1 MKMRSRERLEIA
13 GEEGPTWV
21 LVERPETKLVP
32 AGVQEPASGAVRPVE
47 EHLGVNAG
55 PLAERAEMIN
65 AVAERC
71 AGIDVAR
78 RQLNVCVLT
87 GAAAEEPAKE
97 LRQFGT
103 HPAELETLR
112 LWLKERGCTHVA
124 MESTGSYWKPV
135 FEALEEDMTVLLANA
150 EDIRGRR
157 GHKTDWLDCEW
168 IAHLLRH
175 GLIQPSFIPPRA
187 VRDLRDL
194 TRRRRQL
201 IADAASERN
210 RVQKVLDEANVAIG
224 RVLGDVFGVS
234 GQLMLEKLLDGETDV
249 RVISGLAQRSAKR
262 KIPELLKVLE
272 GHRMRDHH
280 RRLIRLSVEHLGFL
294 ETQIAAIDGAIAALL
309 DESGLRKANDLLM
322 SLPGIQ
328 ETAAAAI
335 LAETGSDMSVFP
347 TPGHLS
353 SWAGVAPGNNVSG
366 GKAKP
371 AAVSRGNRWMRTAMV
386 ECAWG
391 AAKAKDSPVKE
402 QFERLSVKGRKKAL
416 VAAAHSMVVLIHRI
430 LTTGEPWQPGNLKAL
445 DERKRQR
452 LIRHYIRRLGKL
464 GVAVCSVRPAPE
476 RTYRKSSGTR
486 IEPRNT
492 KSVESNPKPALPKIG
507 LLRGNHPPSA

>member
-1 MKMRSRERLEIA
+1 MIH
-13 GEEGPTWV
+13 
-21 LVERPETKLVP
+21 
-32 AGVQEPASGAVRPVE
+32 AV
-47 EHLGVNAG
+47 
-55 PLAERAEMIN
+55 M
-65 AVAERC
+65 ERC

-87 GAAAEEPAKE
+87 GAAAEEPGKE
-97 LRQFGT
+97 FRQFGT

-112 LWLKERGCTHVA
+112 LWLKDRGCTHVA

-150 EDIRGRR
+150 EDIKGRR

-175 GLIQPSFIPPRA
+175 GLIRPSFIPPRA

-234 GQLMLEKLLDGETDV
+234 GQLMLEKLLEGETDV
-249 RVISGLAQRSAKR
+249 RAIAELAQRSAKR

-280 RRLIRLSVEHLGFL
+280 RRLIRLSFEHLAFL
-294 ETQIAAIDGAIAALL
+294 ETQIAAIDGAIAGLL
-309 DESGLRKANDLLM
+309 EESGLSRANDLLM
-322 SLPGIQ
+322 SLPGVK
-328 ETAAAAI
+328 ETSAAAI

-347 TPGHLS
+347 TAGHLS

-366 GKAKP
+366 GTAKP
-371 AAVSRGNRWMRTAMV
+371 SGISRGNRWMRTALV

-391 AAKAKDSPVKE
+391 AAKAKDSPMKE
-402 QFERLSVKGRKKAL
+402 QFARLSVKGRKKAL
-416 VAAAHSMVVLIHRI
+416 VAVAHSLAILIYKVLA
-430 LTTGEPWQPGNLKAL
+430 TGEPWQPGNTRAL
-445 DERKRQR
+445 EERKRQR
-452 LIRHYIRRLGKL
+452 LIRHYVRRLGKL

-476 RTYRKSSGTR
+476 RTYRKSTGTR
-486 IEPRNT
+486 VEARNG
-492 KSVESNPKPALPKIG
+492 KSVETNPSPALPRIG
-507 LLRGNHPPSA
+507 VLRQKHAPSP